1 MPNRHLSRTIV
12 VQSLY
17 EWDFQ
22 KKNNIDDIVKRNV
35 DYFKKEDVDKKYIKS
50 IVNGAIK
57 KIKDLDK
64 KIQNAAKQWPLEQ
77 LPILDKTILRVAAY
91 ELFYINEVPP
101 KVAINEAVEIAK
113 TFGSE
118 NSSKFIN
125 GVLGT
130 LFKVKYGEKGTE
142 INKKWKEIK
151 EKLKKSQK
159 Q

>member
-142 INKKWKEIK
+142 IDKNGKK
-151 EKLKKSQK
+151 
-159 Q
+159 

>member
-142 INKKWKEIK
+142 IDKKWKEIK